1 MKLKFDASLDYQ
13 QEAVAAVCDVFR
25 GSKAMPSLFTVAP
38 AFVEQDELDFER
50 NKPAIGTGIGNHLS
64 LTPEELLANIRAVQL
79 RHALSQSERLGS
91 ALNLDIE
98 METGTGK
105 TYVYLRTLL
114 ELNKRYGFCKFII
127 VVPSIAIKEGVK
139 KTVDITRTHFAELY
153 HNVSYD
159 AYIYDSSRLEKIRD
173 FATASSVQIMIMTI
187 DAFNK
192 SSNVINRYNDRK
204 FGEYLP
210 LAMIQETQPIVIID
224 EPQSVISTEAQAAAV
239 QSLNPL
245 CTVRY
250 SATPIKVEN
259 KLYRLNA
266 VDSFARKLVKR
277 IEVESFAVTD
287 DHNEAYLLLKSVN
300 NKKSPITAKIEM
312 DVQNK
317 KGAVTRK
324 TVTVK
329 QGDDLYE
336 KSGRRGVYQGYIV
349 KDIYCQ
355 PDQEYVDFTSR
366 SDILRLDKAIGTL
379 PDEERKRLQ
388 IRATIE
394 EHLNKELEL
403 NPKGIKVLSLF
414 FLDRVANYRTY
425 DAEDNAVKG
434 KYARWFEESYQE
446 IIQRPEY
453 QELRQSLHDGADEA
467 ELVHDGY
474 FSADKGKKNQP
485 GQFRDTK
492 GTTQAD
498 DSTYNLIMK
507 DKERLL
513 SMDCKVRFIFSHSA
527 LKEGWDNPNVFQIC
541 TLNETK
547 SPMKKRQ
554 EIGRGL
560 RLCVNQ
566 NGERQY
572 DSNINILTVMANESY
587 EEFASRLQAE
597 YEEDGISF
605 GRLEAA
611 AFARIRE
618 QNTEETGE
626 KSEPAFIGTEKAD
639 DIMAYLAE
647 KKYIDEQGR
656 VQAALQA
663 DMEQGRFDLPEE
675 LAPYKAQVQEICL
688 QACTSLPIREKRQR
702 RQAKVNKAAFL
713 SPEFKALWDKIK
725 WKTTYRV
732 DFSTDELL
740 EKCRQRMAQEMK
752 EIDSPEIIQRK
763 AEVVIEN
770 SGVSTGKVQEREVS
784 AYDVHKEL
792 PDIVT
797 YLQNQTNLTRRTIVE
812 LLTGT
817 RQNADGKWESFDAYG
832 NRLADFQKNPQAF
845 MESTAKIL
853 RSVMQSLLADG
864 IKYQKIGGSEY
875 YCQELFE
882 SEELTGYL
890 ASNMMKSGK
899 GIYDYVVYDSEVER
913 RFADGLE
920 QNRDVKVYA
929 KLPGWFKIGTPLG
942 SYNPDWAVVVEKN
955 GEQKLYFVLETKGSI
970 EMDDLRPKESEKIHC
985 GKKHFEA
992 LGEGMEHAAKYKLV
1006 NKLSNFMRKL

>member
-1 MKLKFDASLDYQ
+1 MNLKFDASLDYQ

-38 AFVEQDELDFER
+38 ALAEQGELDFAKSR
-50 NKPAIGTGIGNHLS
+50 QLIGTGIGNHLS
-64 LTPEELLANIRAVQL
+64 LTQEEILANIRAVQL
-79 RHALSQSERLGS
+79 RHALPQSESLGS

-224 EPQSVISTEAQAAAV
+224 EPQSVISTEAQVAAV

-245 CTVRY
+245 CTIRY

-266 VDSFARKLVKR
+266 VDSFARRLVKR

-287 DHNEAYLLLKSVN
+287 DHNEAYLLLKKVN
-300 NKKSPITAKIEM
+300 NKKSPITAQIEM

-317 KGAVTRK
+317 KGAVMRK

-336 KSGRRGVYQGYIV
+336 KSGRRDVYQGYIV

-355 PDQEYVDFTSR
+355 PDREYVDFTSR

-379 PDEERKRLQ
+379 KDEERKRQQ

-414 FLDRVANYRTY
+414 FLDKVANYRTY

-446 IIQRPEY
+446 IIQRPKY
-453 QELRQSLHDGADEA
+453 QELRQSLHGGADEA

-541 TLNETK
+541 TLNETE

-611 AFARIRE
+611 AFARIR
-618 QNTEETGE
+618 QRNTEETGE
-626 KSEPAFIGTEKAD
+626 ELEPAFIGTEKAD

-647 KKYIDEQGR
+647 RKYIDEQGR
-656 VQAALQA
+656 VQAALRA
-663 DMEQGRFDLPEE
+663 DIEQGRLELPEE
-675 LAPYKAQVQEICL
+675 LAPYKAAIQEICL
-688 QACTSLPIREKRQR
+688 QACTSLPIRDKRQR

-732 DFSTDELL
+732 DFSTDKLL
-740 EKCRQRMAQEMK
+740 EECRQRMAQEMK
-752 EIDSPEIIQRK
+752 EIDSPEIIRLK
-763 AEVVIEN
+763 AEMAVEN
-770 SGVSTGKVQEREVS
+770 SGVSTKIVQDGKVS
-784 AYDVHKEL
+784 DYDFHGNL

-817 RQNADGKWESFDAYG
+817 RQNADGKWEPFDTYG
-832 NRLADFQKNPQAF
+832 NRLKDFQKNPQAF

-853 RSVMQSLLADG
+853 RSVMQSLLVDG

-913 RFADGLE
+913 SFADGLE
-920 QNRDVKVYA
+920 HNRDVKVYA

-942 SYNPDWAVVVEKN
+942 SYNPDWAVVVEKK

-970 EMDDLRPKESEKIHC
+970 EMDDLRPKESEKIQC

-992 LGEGMEHAAKYKLV
+992 LGEGTEHAAKYKLE
-1006 NKLSNFMRKL
+1006 NEFSDFMRKL

>member
-13 QEAVAAVCDVFR
+13 QEAVDAVCEVFR
-25 GSKAMPSLFTVAP
+25 GSKARPSLFTVAP

-50 NKPAIGTGIGNHLS
+50 NRPAIGKGIGNHLS
-64 LTPEELLANIRAVQL
+64 LTQEEILANIRAVQL
-79 RHALSQSERLGS
+79 RHALPQSANLGS

-114 ELNKRYGFCKFII
+114 ELNKQYGFCKFII

-139 KTVDITRTHFAELY
+139 KTVDITRAHFAELY

-192 SSNVINRYNDRK
+192 SSNVINRYNDK
-204 FGEYLP
+204 NFGEDLP
-210 LAMIQETQPIVIID
+210 IAMIQETQPIVIID
-224 EPQSVISTEAQAAAV
+224 EPQSAISTEAQEAAV
-239 QSLNPL
+239 QSLHPL
-245 CTVRY
+245 CTIRY
-250 SATPIKVEN
+250 SATPVRVEN

-277 IEVESFAVTD
+277 IEVASFAVTD
-287 DHNEAYLLLKSVN
+287 DHNEAYLLLKKVN
-300 NKKSPITAKIEM
+300 NKKSPITAQIEM

-317 KGAVTRK
+317 KGTVSRK
-324 TVTVK
+324 TVTIK

-336 KSGRRGVYQGYIV
+336 KSGRRDVYQGYIV

-355 PDQEYVDFTSR
+355 PEREYVDFTSR
-366 SDILRLDKAIGTL
+366 SDILQIGKAIGTL
-379 PDEERKRLQ
+379 KDEERKRQQ

-394 EHLNKELEL
+394 EHLDKELEL

-414 FLDRVANYRTY
+414 FLDKVANYRTY
-425 DAEDNAVKG
+425 DAEGNAVKG
-434 KYARWFEESYQE
+434 KYARWFEESYLE
-446 IIQRPEY
+446 IIQRPKY

-485 GQFRDTK
+485 GHFKDTN
-492 GTTQAD
+492 GATQAD

-547 SPMKKRQ
+547 STMKKRQ

-572 DSNINILTVMANESY
+572 DSNVNILTVMANESY

-605 GRLEAA
+605 GRLETA
-611 AFARIRE
+611 AFARICER
-618 QNTEETGE
+618 NTEKNGGE
-626 KSEPAFIGTEKAD
+626 SEPAFIGREKAN

-656 VQAALQA
+656 VQDALQT
-663 DMEQGRFDLPEE
+663 DIEQGRLELPAE
-675 LAPYKAQVQEICL
+675 LAPYKAAIQEICL
-688 QACTSLPIREKRQR
+688 QACTSLPIRDKRQR
-702 RQAKVNKAAFL
+702 RRAKVNKEAFL
-713 SPEFKALWDKIK
+713 SPEFKILWDKIK

-740 EKCRQRMAQEMK
+740 EECRQRMAQEM
-752 EIDSPEIIQRK
+752 IIPSPKIIQRK
-763 AEVVIEN
+763 AEVAMGTGGIRTEVVQDRA
-770 SGVSTGKVQEREVS
+770 VSSYTFSK
-784 AYDVHKEL
+784 DL
-792 PDIVT
+792 PDIIT

-812 LLTGT
+812 LLTGM
-817 RQNADGKWESFDAYG
+817 RQNADGKWEPFDTYG
-832 NRLADFQKNPQAF
+832 NRLKDFQKNPQLF
-845 MESTAKIL
+845 MESTVKIL
-853 RSVMQSLLADG
+853 RSVMQSLLVDG
-864 IKYQKIGGSEY
+864 IKYQKIGDSEY

-890 ASNMMKSGK
+890 ESNMMKSGK

-913 RFADGLE
+913 SFAAQLE
-920 QNRDVKVYA
+920 RNKDVVVYA

-942 SYNPDWAVVVEKN
+942 SYNPDWAVVAEKN

-992 LGEGMEHAAKYKLV
+992 LGEGMEHAAEYRVVK
-1006 NKLSNFMRKL
+1006 KLSDFM